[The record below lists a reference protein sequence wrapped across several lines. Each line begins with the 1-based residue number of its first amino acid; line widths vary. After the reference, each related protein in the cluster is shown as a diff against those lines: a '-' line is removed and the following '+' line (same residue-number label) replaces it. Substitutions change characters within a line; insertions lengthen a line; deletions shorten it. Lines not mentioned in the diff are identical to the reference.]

1 MKPMSNTNEPPP
13 FSQLPKLLKTLSDE
27 FSSFLDLKLKL
38 FRREFWQE
46 AQGLLSRTV
55 GIAAAAVVT
64 FAGFMVLIASLV
76 LAVNIWLQNL
86 LLSCLIVG
94 GICFAGG
101 AAVAVL
107 LARRLSDVELPKTR
121 IELDKDKQWIKAQTT
136 QL

>member
-1 MKPMSNTNEPPP
+1 MSNTNEPAP

-27 FSSFLDLKLKL
+27 VSSFLDLKLKL
-38 FRREFWQE
+38 LRREFWQE
-46 AQGLLSRTV
+46 AQGFLSRSV

-76 LAVNIWLQNL
+76 LALNIWLQNL

-101 AAVAVL
+101 AATAVL
-107 LARRLSDVELPKTR
+107 LARRLSNVELTKTR
-121 IELDKDKQWIKAQTT
+121 AELDKDKQWIKAQTT